1 MSLIPSETTEIP
13 AVEPEAPQQTTEN
26 TEAEKETLKF
36 LYDEGIEGTGDAP
49 EWFKAS
55 KYKSIADQAKGYSEL
70 EKRLGSFTG
79 APKDGKYEIEGIS
92 FEDNPLMQTVAE
104 WGVDNQL
111 SPEGLG
117 KLIEKVN
124 ELAQRQIAE
133 DQENATK
140 ALGENAQ
147 KRLSDLAQ
155 WGKNNLSTE
164 EFVQFQGLAQNAGQ
178 VQVLEKLIGMAKN
191 SKIVKEDS
199 SEQFGGKSAIDELKE
214 MQVAVD
220 EKGKRLMD
228 NPEYR
233 AKYEL
238 KKKFLNK

>member
-1 MSLIPSETTEIP
+1 MSLIPSETTETP
-13 AVEPEAPQQTTEN
+13 AVEPEAPQQTEEN

-79 APKDGKYEIEGIS
+79 APKDGKYEIEGVS

-111 SPEGLG
+111 SSEGLG

-199 SEQFGGKSAIDELKE
+199 SEQLGKDDKE
-214 MQVAVD
+214 AEIRTMQFAKN
-220 EKGKRLMD
+220 EKGQRLMD
-228 NPEYR
+228 VDPEHR
-233 AKYEL
+233 KKVLQKMKEL
-238 KKKFLNK
+238 N